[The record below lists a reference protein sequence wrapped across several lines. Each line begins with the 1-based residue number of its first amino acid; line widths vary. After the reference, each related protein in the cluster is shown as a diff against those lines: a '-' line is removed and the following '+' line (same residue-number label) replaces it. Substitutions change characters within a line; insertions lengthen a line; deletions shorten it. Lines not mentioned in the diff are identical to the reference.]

1 MRFFKNRKDVDK
13 VCLMKGRMPEKSG
26 EIAVDRMYAENNSLE
41 IGDRVKS
48 GKKAFRI
55 TGLVA
60 LSDYSALFQN
70 NNDTMF
76 DSVKF
81 GVAIVTDKDFEAL
94 KPGETT
100 V

>member
-1 MRFFKNRKDVDK
+1 M
-13 VCLMKGRMPEKSG
+13 
-26 EIAVDRMYAENNSLE
+26 DRMYAENNSLE
-41 IGDRVKS
+41 IGDWVKS

-76 DSVKF
+76 DSVSLEWRSLRTK
-81 GVAIVTDKDFEAL
+81 IL
-94 KPGETT
+94 KY
-100 V
+100 

>member
-60 LSDYSALFQN
+60 LSDYSALFPC
-70 NNDTMF
+70 D
-76 DSVKF
+76 D
-81 GVAIVTDKDFEAL
+81 GYAAL
-94 KPGETT
+94 YRNGNSCICLWNYDQ
-100 V
+100 